1 MNWFFRRKLSAQEKR
16 SERGSAMLE
25 YLLLASLLCV
35 VAIPAITVLGLSA
48 AETFD
53 KVQIAGG
60 GSASTMRDDCNQG
73 SASDGC
79 FGG

>member
-1 MNWFFRRKLSAQEKR
+1 MRTQARR
-16 SERGSAMLE
+16 SERGAAMLE

-35 VAIPAITVLGLSA
+35 IAIPAITLLGHNA

-53 KVQIAGG
+53 KIQIAGG